1 MQTDAIDSS
10 KSQTGTSEL
19 PPGAGLLIGILVVSS
34 FVMILNE
41 TIMSVALPRLM
52 TDLSITATTAQWL
65 TTGFMLTMAVVIPTT
80 GFLFQ
85 RFTLRQVF
93 VASMS
98 LFTVGTLFA
107 ATAPGS
113 NCS

>member
-65 TTGFMLTMAVVIPTT
+65 TTGFMLTMAVVIPPP
-80 GFLFQ
+80 
-85 RFTLRQVF
+85 
-93 VASMS
+93 ASCS
-98 LFTVGTLFA
+98 SGSRCVRYSWHRCRSS
-107 ATAPGS
+107 PWERCSPRPHRGS